1 MIFRIPRS
9 CALEAPRG
17 PKMAPRR
24 PKMAPRRLQGGPRWP
39 HEGSK
44 RAHAGPKRAPG
55 GPKMAPRGLQEGPHG
70 GSKRDLGTNLA
81 QRALPEAPGTL
92 PDPSGERFRDQ
103 FGPKSGPQEATL
115 PPVTLKLLPRFLL
128 PAALRRG
135 HGGGVCRRQVDTHH
149 MSSSRT
155 PRITHTTRLRVTR
168 REKIRHTFEP
178 RARGNMPYAFGQR
191 MMAA

>member
-1 MIFRIPRS
+1 MIFRISRF
-9 CALEAPRG
+9 CAPEALRG
-17 PKMAPRR
+17 PKMSPRR
-24 PKMAPRRLQGGPRWP
+24 PKMAPRGLQGGPRWP

-44 RAHAGPKRAPG
+44 RAPAGPKRAPR

-135 HGGGVCRRQVDTHH
+135 HGGGVCRRQVDNL
-149 MSSSRT
+149 SSPSWGSAEWR
-155 PRITHTTRLRVTR
+155 
-168 REKIRHTFEP
+168 
-178 RARGNMPYAFGQR
+178 
-191 MMAA
+191 

>member
-1 MIFRIPRS
+1 MLPRRSQRPPRRFQTGLGRPKTLKNLWFSMIFRIPRS

-24 PKMAPRRLQGGPRWP
+24 PKMAPRGLQGGPRWP

-44 RAHAGPKRAPG
+44 RAPAGPKRAPR

-135 HGGGVCRRQVDTHH
+135 HGGGVCRRQVD
-149 MSSSRT
+149 MFYLIS
-155 PRITHTTRLRVTR
+155 
-168 REKIRHTFEP
+168 
-178 RARGNMPYAFGQR
+178 
-191 MMAA
+191 

>member
-1 MIFRIPRS
+1 
-9 CALEAPRG
+9 
-17 PKMAPRR
+17 MAPRR
-24 PKMAPRRLQGGPRWP
+24 PKMAPRGLQGGPRWP

-44 RAHAGPKRAPG
+44 RAPAGPKRAPR

-135 HGGGVCRRQVDTHH
+135 HGGGVCRRQVDNPTGRQDGLKTAQDGPKTAQAGPNWPSKLLK
-149 MSSSRT
+149 MCSQMPPGVLLLV
-155 PRITHTTRLRVTR
+155 PRY
-168 REKIRHTFEP
+168 FQGP
-178 RARGNMPYAFGQR
+178 
-191 MMAA
+191 

>member
-24 PKMAPRRLQGGPRWP
+24 PKMAPRGLQGGPRWP

-44 RAHAGPKRAPG
+44 RAQAGPKRAPR

-135 HGGGVCRRQVDTHH
+135 HGGGVCRRQVDNL
-149 MSSSRT
+149 SSPSWGSAEWR
-155 PRITHTTRLRVTR
+155 
-168 REKIRHTFEP
+168 
-178 RARGNMPYAFGQR
+178 
-191 MMAA
+191 

>member
-9 CALEAPRG
+9 CALQAPRG

-24 PKMAPRRLQGGPRWP
+24 PKMAPRGLQGGPRWP
-39 HEGSK
+39 HVDSK
-44 RAHAGPKRAPG
+44 RAQAGPKRAPR

-135 HGGGVCRRQVDTHH
+135 HGGGVCRRQVDSVFVTKMH
-149 MSSSRT
+149 RA
-155 PRITHTTRLRVTR
+155 TR
-168 REKIRHTFEP
+168 RVFWTPSGR
-178 RARGNMPYAFGQR
+178 R
-191 MMAA
+191 

>member
-1 MIFRIPRS
+1 
-9 CALEAPRG
+9 
-17 PKMAPRR
+17 
-24 PKMAPRRLQGGPRWP
+24 
-39 HEGSK
+39 
-44 RAHAGPKRAPG
+44 
-55 GPKMAPRGLQEGPHG
+55 MAPRGLQEGPHG

-135 HGGGVCRRQVDTHH
+135 HGGGVCRRQVDNPTGRQDGLKTAQDGPKTAQAGPNWPSKLPK
-149 MSSSRT
+149 MCSQM
-155 PRITHTTRLRVTR
+155 PPGVLLVVLR
-168 REKIRHTFEP
+168 
-178 RARGNMPYAFGQR
+178 
-191 MMAA
+191 

>member
-1 MIFRIPRS
+1 
-9 CALEAPRG
+9 
-17 PKMAPRR
+17 MAPRR
-24 PKMAPRRLQGGPRWP
+24 PKMAPRGLQGGPRWP

-44 RAHAGPKRAPG
+44 RAPAGPKRAPR

-135 HGGGVCRRQVDTHH
+135 HGGGVCRRQVDNPTGRQDGLKTAQDGPKTAQAGPNWPSKLLK
-149 MSSSRT
+149 MCSQMPPGVLLLVPRYFQGPSR
-155 PRITHTTRLRVTR
+155 PLRMAHEAPT
-168 REKIRHTFEP
+168 E
-178 RARGNMPYAFGQR
+178 YAT
-191 MMAA
+191 